1 MPHAI
6 ALLPPRK
13 GPAAARPLFPDASP
27 KEARI
32 LEAALDLFVERG
44 FHGTT
49 VPDVARRARVAAGT
63 IYLYFPGKEDLV
75 NSLIAQLYRDLAD
88 ALEAN
93 VPDDAP
99 RTVQFDAIWYTFA
112 GWVLEWPRAFAFLD
126 LHWHQPYVTEATQ
139 RLWEPAEELL
149 DAHFRAGRREGVYR
163 DLPPAALRSVV
174 CGVFTGAAK
183 FARAG
188 ELELTRSL
196 LVRLRA
202 VAWAAVRRE
211 DTVR

>member
-6 ALLPPRK
+6 ALFPPRK
-13 GPAAARPLFPDASP
+13 ASAAARPLFPDVPP

-63 IYLYFPGKEDLV
+63 IYLYFPSKEDLV
-75 NSLIAQLYRDLAD
+75 NSLIAHLKRDLAG
-88 ALEAN
+88 ALAAN
-93 VPDDAP
+93 VPADAP
-99 RTVQFDAIWYTFA
+99 LTVQFDAIWYTFA
-112 GWVLEWPRAFAFLD
+112 SWVLEWPRAFTFLD

-139 RLWEPAEELL
+139 RLWDPAETLL

-163 DLPPAALRSVV
+163 DLPPAALRAIV
-174 CGVFTGAAK
+174 CGVFMGAAK

-188 ELELTRSL
+188 ELDLTRSL

-202 VAWAAVRRE
+202 SAWAAVRRE
-211 DTVR
+211 EETR